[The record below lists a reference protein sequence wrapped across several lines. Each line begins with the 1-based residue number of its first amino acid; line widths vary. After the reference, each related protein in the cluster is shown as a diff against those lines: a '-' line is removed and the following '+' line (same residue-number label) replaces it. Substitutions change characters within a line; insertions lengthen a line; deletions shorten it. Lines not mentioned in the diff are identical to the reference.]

1 LPSNLLFQMM
11 NKFAAY
17 CIKYRNYEQIYVKT
31 SDLTLE
37 ISLYIVNVLINILYE
52 LLSKF
57 ICNELLFFLNIERS
71 VTPYVFTY
79 QNV

>member
-1 LPSNLLFQMM
+1 MM
-11 NKFAAY
+11 NRFAAY
-17 CIKYRNYEQIYVKT
+17 CIKYRNYERIYVKI

-37 ISLYIVNVLINILYE
+37 TSLYIINVLINILYE

-57 ICNELLFFLNIERS
+57 TCNELLFFLNIERP
-71 VTPYVFTY
+71 VTPCVFTY

>member
-1 LPSNLLFQMM
+1 MM

-17 CIKYRNYEQIYVKT
+17 CIKYQNYKRIYVKI

-37 ISLYIVNVLINILYE
+37 TLLYTVNVLINILYE

-57 ICNELLFFLNIERS
+57 TCNKLLFLLNIERP